1 MAGSHLADY
10 LLSQGEYEI
19 FGTMRW
25 RSRMDNLAQVA
36 AAGRLNTL
44 EGLNLQNGASLD
56 RHVKP
61 GWVNVVECDV
71 CDPTSTSQ
79 MIASIRPDRIFHLA
93 AQSFVPTSWH
103 APSHTIQTNVIG
115 QLNLLEAVRQAGIEP
130 RVHIAGSSEQYGL
143 VREDEVPIRE
153 SNPFRPLS
161 PYAVSKI
168 AQEMMAYQYHKSYGL
183 FAVVTRGFNHTG
195 PRRGQVLVT
204 SSFAKQIA
212 EIEADL
218 RPPVMDVGDLSSR
231 RDWSDVRDMVKA
243 YWLALERCEPGIQT
257 VLERARGLRVEPQL
271 GRARLAPEVNLL
283 VAPLELAG
291 SGGRRGCR
299 AGLRERRPREVAG
312 LQERDLREGRN
323 LGRRAPQHDQPREEQ
338 RVKQR
343 ARRQA
348 PARLCADPGDREVEQ
363 RRFSEPR
370 PVVAP
375 HEAADGGVHGCTFIF
390 WTVAIASRLAP
401 AARASVSSSRTAA

>member
-1 MAGSHLADY
+1 VRVLITGITGMAGSHLADY
-10 LLSQGEYEI
+10 LLSQGEHEI

-61 GWVNVVECDV
+61 GWVNIVECDV

-143 VREDEVPIRE
+143 VHEHEVPIRE

-183 FAVVTRGFNHTG
+183 FTVVTRGFNHTG

-218 RPPVMDVGDLSSR
+218 RLPVMDVGDLSSR

-243 YWLALERCEPGIQT
+243 YWLALERCEPGEAYNI
-257 VLERARGLRVEPQL
+257 GS
-271 GRARLAPEVNLL
+271 GRATSVEEMLDTLLSFSRKRIDRRVDPNRLRPSDVKLL
-283 VAPLELAG
+283 CGDSTKFHTATGWKPRIPFRQTMEDLLNYWRDRL
-291 SGGRRGCR
+291 RRG
-299 AGLRERRPREVAG
+299 AGL
-312 LQERDLREGRN
+312 D
-323 LGRRAPQHDQPREEQ
+323 
-338 RVKQR
+338 
-343 ARRQA
+343 
-348 PARLCADPGDREVEQ
+348 
-363 RRFSEPR
+363 S
-370 PVVAP
+370 
-375 HEAADGGVHGCTFIF
+375 
-390 WTVAIASRLAP
+390 
-401 AARASVSSSRTAA
+401 